1 MATAP
6 NKGEQNPAYDQPSLS
21 IMKEYLLAFI
31 SLFVAMDTIGV
42 LPIFLGLTEEMTKT
56 ERTKVIRHSIVT
68 AFSVGMGFL
77 FLGKFIF
84 SLLGV
89 TVSDFKVGGGLILL
103 IIAIYDLL
111 SHEKKSYKSTEFIG
125 VVPLGVPLLV
135 GPAVM
140 STLLICHD
148 AYGFTPTLFAFVGN
162 LFFTLLMFGE
172 ANRLIKVL
180 GEGGIK
186 GIAKVMNLFLAAI
199 GIMMIRRGILEMIA
213 LYKVDLI

>member
-1 MATAP
+1 MTSP
-6 NKGEQNPAYDQPSLS
+6 PSYCV
-21 IMKEYLLAFI
+21 MKEYLLAFI
-31 SLFVAMDTIGV
+31 SLFVAMDVIGV
-42 LPIFLGLTEEMTKT
+42 LPIFLGLTEEMNKTK
-56 ERTKVIRHSIVT
+56 RSKVIRHSIVT

-77 FLGKFIF
+77 FLGKFVF
-84 SLLGV
+84 GLLGV

-103 IIAIYDLL
+103 IIAVYDLL
-111 SHEKKSYKSTEFIG
+111 FQEKKSYKSSEFVG

-148 AYGFTPTLFAFVGN
+148 SYGFMPTLFAFVLN
-162 LFFTLLMFGE
+162 LFFTLLIFGQ
-172 ANRLIKVL
+172 ADKLIKVL

-199 GIMMIRRGILEMIA
+199 GIMMMRRGILEMIA
-213 LYKVDLI
+213 LYKVDSV